1 MDCGLP
7 DFFIHGILQAG
18 IPVVDSYFLLQ
29 GIFSIQDLNP
39 GLLHCRLIVY
49 PLSNEG
55 ISEMQIGASPVA
67 QH

>member
-18 IPVVDSYFLLQ
+18 IPGVDSYFLLQ
-29 GIFSIQDLNP
+29 GIFSIQELNP